1 MCDYYDEEEPLS
13 CDMCG
18 GILGF
23 LGCLGNLNWYQC
35 RNCGHECAEKGAD
48 Q

>member
-1 MCDYYDEEEPLS
+1 MYDDEGVY

-18 GILGF
+18 GPLIF
-23 LGCLGNLNWYQC
+23 LGCLGKLDWYQC
-35 RNCGHECAEKGAD
+35 RNCGHECAEKGEGE